1 MTTKTVSNAEELT
14 MAVLEQFAEMFANTF
29 EPYTYTVQPNG
40 TITVFNHE
48 GMKCL
53 EISDT
58 EVTMRDIIQDAYN
71 DAVAAELVKIRQKEV
86 NELFDIFD
94 PLSEFGERVKVT
106 AQPSITYKS
115 FLYFDDKEVWNVAL
129 DTDTPD
135 VLPFEGTALI
145 QTIKGLILK
154 DLASKW
160 KTH

>member
-14 MAVLEQFAEMFANTF
+14 MAVLEQFSEMFAKTF
-29 EPYTYTVQPNG
+29 EPYTYTVQANG
-40 TITVFNHE
+40 TITVFNPE

-71 DAVAAELVKIRQKEV
+71 DAVAEELVKIRQKEV
-86 NELFDIFD
+86 NELFDLLD
-94 PLSEFGERVKVT
+94 PLSEFGERVKVH
-106 AQPSITYKS
+106 AEPSITYKS
-115 FLYFDDKEVWNVAL
+115 FLYFDNEEVWKVAM

-135 VLPFEGTALI
+135 VLPFEGTAWI

>member
-1 MTTKTVSNAEELT
+1 MTTKTVTNAEELT
-14 MAVLEQFAEMFANTF
+14 MAVLEQFTEMFAKTF
-29 EPYTYTVQPNG
+29 DPYTYTVQPNG

-94 PLSEFGERVKVT
+94 GLSDFGSSVRVH
-106 AQPSITYKS
+106 AEPSITYKS
-115 FLYFDDKEVWNVAL
+115 FLYFDNKEVWDVAM

-135 VLPFEGTALI
+135 VLPFEGSAWI
-145 QTIKGLILK
+145 KTIKELILK
-154 DLASKW
+154 DLATKW
-160 KTH
+160 KMH